1 MAAVFTSISNIMKTA
16 CSKSWTDVNIDF
28 ANRLIRNCCRSKAY
42 PMPDDYDIDFFNN
55 SPQIQ
60 QRRSS
65 TLSGEQ
71 HPDCTHCWESENAGI
86 PSYRSQQNKW
96 QDFSTVTRDPHTT
109 YIDVTLDTICD
120 QSCLYCAADT
130 SSQIAQEEG
139 VPIRDDGTERDF
151 ETFKR
156 WVSTLSGS
164 IVFNFLGGEPTASK
178 RFAPMV
184 EYINTLPVDAKF
196 EICTNCNTKAPMME
210 RLLKTIR
217 GSGKPWNIAISNET
231 FGTDAELS
239 RYGLDWERFKTNF
252 ITYATTPEVSS
263 ITLAPT
269 TNALSIRGLADYI
282 EWVHETMLTVAPD
295 KSFSW
300 HGSYITRPSVIDIK
314 NLDTDHRKHIVRAQ
328 EVYARYHNQHT
339 KLQHAERFKQYLQSM
354 HDRIGTGFSHTTVT
368 DFILDKQQIK
378 NQDLSKLL

>member
-1 MAAVFTSISNIMKTA
+1 
-16 CSKSWTDVNIDF
+16 
-28 ANRLIRNCCRSKAY
+28 
-42 PMPDDYDIDFFNN
+42 
-55 SPQIQ
+55 
-60 QRRSS
+60 
-65 TLSGEQ
+65 
-71 HPDCTHCWESENAGI
+71 
-86 PSYRSQQNKW
+86 
-96 QDFSTVTRDPHTT
+96 
-109 YIDVTLDTICD
+109 
-120 QSCLYCAADT
+120 
-130 SSQIAQEEG
+130 
-139 VPIRDDGTERDF
+139 
-151 ETFKR
+151 
-156 WVSTLSGS
+156 
-164 IVFNFLGGEPTASK
+164 
-178 RFAPMV
+178 
-184 EYINTLPVDAKF
+184 
-196 EICTNCNTKAPMME
+196 ME

-252 ITYATTPEVSS
+252 ITYATTPEVSG

-339 KLQHAERFKQYLQSM
+339 KLQNAKRFEQYLQSM